1 LCYYGKNREGIAKFK
16 SEAVELVKKFK
27 ALSTQKK
34 TLDDLIK

>member
-1 LCYYGKNREGIAKFK
+1 MGRTEGGIVKFE
-16 SEAVELVKKFK
+16 SEAVELVKKLK